1 MIQPH
6 TEPPV
11 CPAPDPHPSKPSFA
25 LPPGAT
31 DCHAHVFGERAKYAY
46 APERQYT
53 PPPGVLLENY
63 LAMLD
68 TIGFTRGVMVHT
80 GVHGTNNQVIL
91 DAMAQTGGRLRAIA
105 LLREDVTDAELD
117 ALDKAGVRG
126 FRANLVAKIG
136 VQFDAAKKL
145 AARVAR
151 LGWHAQFLLDIENF
165 PDFDR
170 IAAEFPSEMVID
182 HMGRPDV
189 GSNEDEGVNAPGFQA
204 LIRALKSGR
213 VWSKLSAPYR
223 TSRAPIPY
231 DDITPFAQ
239 ALVAAAP
246 ERLVFGT
253 DWPHVMMEGAMPNTG
268 TLVEQLSAW
277 VPDEKTRDAIL
288 VNNPARLYRF

>member
-1 MIQPH
+1 MPEH
-6 TEPPV
+6 VNEPAL
-11 CPAPDPHPSKPSFA
+11 CAAPQRDTRKPSFT
-25 LPPGAT
+25 LPPNAT
-31 DCHAHVFGERAKYAY
+31 DCHAHVFGERAQYGYA
-46 APERQYT
+46 AERQYT
-53 PPPGVLLENY
+53 PPPVYLKDY
-63 LAMLD
+63 LAMHD
-68 TIGFTRGVMVHT
+68 AVGIARGVVVQT
-80 GVHGTNNQVIL
+80 AVHGTNNQVII
-91 DAMAQTGGRLRAIA
+91 DAIAQSNGRLRGIA
-105 LLREDVTDAELD
+105 LLREDVSDAELD
-117 ALDKAGVRG
+117 ALERAGVRG

-136 VQFDAAKKL
+136 VQFDAAKRL

-151 LGWHAQFLLDIENF
+151 RNWHAQFLLDIENF

-170 IAAEFPSEMVID
+170 IAADFPSDMVID

-189 GSNEDEGVNAPGFQA
+189 AKGVNAPGFQA

-253 DWPHVMMEGAMPNTG
+253 DWPHVMMQGEMPNTG
-268 TLVEQLSAW
+268 TLVERLGVW
-277 VPDEKTRDAIL
+277 VPDEKTRNVIL
-288 VNNPARLYRF
+288 VDNPARLYRF